1 MATRVSY
8 PVELKMKA
16 IEMRLAEDAKKHRNK
31 ILNFIIAG
39 SFISTSSLNNTT
51 AWGELSLR
59 KINASLH

>member
-8 PVELKMKA
+8 PVELKMKD
-16 IEMRLAEDAKKHRNK
+16 IEMRLAEDAKKHGNK
-31 ILNFIIAG
+31 ALNFIIAG
-39 SFISTSSLNNTT
+39 SLFSTSSLNNTT